1 VTSDVLTLEDIS
13 DTVACSTRDEAKQ
26 AIGMGVR
33 TDAIA
38 VQL

>member
-1 VTSDVLTLEDIS
+1 MTSDVLRHEDAS

-33 TDAIA
+33 TNAIA
-38 VQL
+38 LQL